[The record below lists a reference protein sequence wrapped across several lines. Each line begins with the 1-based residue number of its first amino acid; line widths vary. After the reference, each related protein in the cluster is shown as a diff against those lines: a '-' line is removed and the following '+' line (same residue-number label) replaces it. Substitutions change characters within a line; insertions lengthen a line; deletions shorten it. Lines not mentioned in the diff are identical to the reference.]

1 MPVDSPNDSKPLREI
16 KHMLNLEKE
25 SSKDNSEN
33 TSSHTFT
40 PTSNVRN
47 GFRRKKG
54 DSPFTYNLNLKVKKE
69 KKQSNCTNPDPWA
82 RIVGS
87 RNTAAIYMN
96 GVATTAL
103 FDTGAEIQLVSK
115 QFCEDNEWEIQPIE
129 KLTECSTVNGEIFG
143 YEGFVEVNVQIP
155 GRDFSEDHLFLVTS
169 EISHQKEIPVVL
181 GTYFI
186 ESLSKYLH
194 GIDKDE
200 FDSLDYTVKQAYL
213 SWVEA
218 TRIREKYGCEPP
230 LGFVKTTKT
239 VLIQAGTSRE
249 IHGLTKI
256 KHGGYAVNCISE
268 AAIGQQLPK
277 GLKLIPGYSPLSP
290 GSCRVSAVV
299 ENNTGKDITIP
310 ARTTICQLG
319 LANRIPKL
327 IYPGDDCDN
336 DHDPEEVVDTDEG
349 LTYKQFEQY
358 KTVSDQL
365 LTESEIKSERTQPKV
380 VIEDIGPDMEE
391 DIKTQN
397 LNSDNTENTSIE
409 DDGSWILN
417 LIDLSGLEDWPEKL
431 QQEAKEM
438 LKRNAKVFSK
448 DDMDMGRTNLVK
460 HHIKLTDPVPFKEAY
475 RKISPQMYDE
485 VKTHLQ
491 EMLDLGAIRP
501 SNSPWASAIVLVR
514 KKDGRLRFCI
524 DLRKLNNRTVKDAYS
539 LPRIESIL
547 DSLGGAQIF
556 YTLDLKAGYW
566 QVEMAEECKA
576 YTAFTCGPLGFYECD
591 TMPFGATNAPAT
603 FQRLMHDCLG
613 ELNINWCIVYLDDI
627 IIFSDTKEE
636 HLKRLEAVFQKLCAA
651 GLKLKPSKCFFFRE
665 EIEYLGYVVSG
676 KGISTN
682 PKKIEAV
689 AKWPTPKTE
698 YDVRSFLGFVGYY
711 RRFIKNF
718 SRITKPVREV
728 ITGLENQ
735 SKRTA
740 KKTYIE
746 WTDAADTAFEHLK
759 AMCVST
765 PILAYP
771 DYQLPFT
778 LHTDSSTDGLGTLLY
793 QKQDGK
799 LRVIAYAS
807 RSVSKAES
815 NYPAHKLE
823 FLALKWAVCEKF
835 HEYLYG
841 SKSFEVFT
849 DDNPLTYVLTSAK
862 LDACGQR
869 WVAKLANYNF
879 SIKYRC
885 GVSNTEADAL
895 SRIKWP
901 EALSDNVYIDNGC
914 MDTHVINA
922 ILTGAVTKSS
932 LIESVS
938 CSTKVIPTE
947 LDKETGKLSSI
958 NWAKEQRLDPNL
970 GVIIRLIESG
980 QLTKRKL
987 QGKDSSEVKSFL
999 RNKKSLKLVKD
1010 VLYRKSYSDNSTSK
1024 KTLWQLVVPKLFK
1037 ERALLGC
1044 HDDVG
1049 HQGILR
1055 TLSLLRERF
1064 YWPGM
1069 QEEATQHVLKCSRC
1083 LRRKTPPQVA
1093 PLQPILVTQPLELV
1107 HMDYLSLEPS
1117 KGNIENVLV
1126 ITDHFTRYALAYPSK
1141 TQTAQATARILWD
1154 NFICHYG
1161 FPEKFISDQGRNFE
1175 SDLIKELCKIA
1186 GVKKVHTT
1194 PYHPQGNGQ
1203 CERFNSTLCNML
1215 GTLSKEEKSDWKSHL
1230 GCMTHAYNCTKH
1242 ASTTYS
1248 PYYLMFDRHPRL
1260 PIDVEF
1266 GLNKPNC
1273 SDNSSKSRYIQ
1284 KLRRRLNYAF
1294 QKASKYSDQQAG
1306 KYKHSYEKSVK
1317 GPQLHENDLV
1327 LVKIVAHKGIH
1338 KLQDRWEPEEYVVI
1352 EQPIAGTPVYKV
1364 KPVNGDNV
1372 RTLHRNLLLPLG
1384 VKLEPDYE
1392 SDDSILEEDSDEDEG
1407 GFVGNPTIGSPD
1419 KLSHNEKKEDSSKP
1433 KKHVEFES
1441 SDTNLRSDIRKT
1453 PESLLQDVDNSILSS
1468 DKSDKVSLK
1477 ADEDSSDKLISM
1489 DVSLPSQ
1496 YLLPNLDDSSSDEET
1511 EVTELCT
1518 EVEPTINDSG
1528 KEMQSINSEADSLV
1542 DTRELLEFIDTMD
1555 VGDTSKV
1562 DKSDTQEESVHDVT
1576 RQDEIDPKSESQF
1589 SSFMSYHE
1597 GESSSLDPGTNG
1609 KELCKSP
1616 IEDSTKR
1623 HDSGVVDQRDINSH
1637 DSDMIAYESNNTSVP
1652 SIDISDYSSI
1662 DSQSKSVTDEA
1673 SVNPIVDVEVEPVRR
1688 SARERKQTQFFGNPW
1703 LYRIT
1708 YNLTPR
1714 VLSDLLQHVP
1724 DIRDSLTDMN

>member
-16 KHMLNLEKE
+16 KQMLNLEKE
-25 SSKDNSEN
+25 SSKANSEN

-69 KKQSNCTNPDPWA
+69 KKQSNFTNPDPWA

-230 LGFVKTTKT
+230 LGFVKTTKP

-268 AAIGQQLPK
+268 PAIGQQLPK

-391 DIKTQN
+391 DIKPQN
-397 LNSDNTENTSIE
+397 LNSNSAKDTSIE
-409 DDGSWILN
+409 DDGSWVLN

-438 LKRNAKVFSK
+438 LKRDAKVFSK

-475 RKISPQMYDE
+475 RRIPPQMYDE

-524 DLRKLNNRTVKDAYS
+524 DLTKLNNRTVKDAYS

-556 YTLDLKAGYW
+556 STLDLKAGYW

-613 ELNINWCIVYLDDI
+613 ELNMNWCIVYLDDI

-665 EIEYLGYVVSG
+665 EIEYLGHVVSG

-689 AKWPTPKTE
+689 SKWPTPRTV

-718 SRITKPVREV
+718 SRITKPIREV

-759 AMCVST
+759 ALCVST

-778 LHTDSSTDGLGTLLY
+778 LHTDSSTDGLGAVLY

-807 RSVSKAES
+807 RLVSKAES

-849 DDNPLTYVLTSAK
+849 DNNPLTYVLTSAK

-879 SIKYRC
+879 SIRYR
-885 GVSNTEADAL
+885 VSNTEADAL

-901 EALSDNVYIDNGC
+901 EALSDNVDIDNGC

-938 CSTKVIPTE
+938 CSAKVIPTE

-987 QGKDSSEVKSFL
+987 QGKDSSEIKSFL

-1024 KTLWQLVVPKLFK
+1024 KTLRQLVVPKLFR

-1126 ITDHFTRYALAYPSK
+1126 ITDHFTRHALAYPSK

-1194 PYHPQGNGQ
+1194 PYHPQGNGPCQ
-1203 CERFNSTLCNML
+1203 RFNSTLCNML
-1215 GTLSKEEKSDWKSHL
+1215 GTLSEEEKSDWKSHL

-1248 PYYLMFDRHPRL
+1248 PYYLMFGRHPRL

-1273 SDNSSKSRYIQ
+1273 SDNPSKSRYIQ

-1294 QKASKYSDQQAG
+1294 QKASKYSDQQAN
-1306 KYKHSYEKSVK
+1306 KYKHSYDKSVK

-1327 LVKIVAHKGIH
+1327 LVKIVAHKGRH
-1338 KLQDRWEPEEYVVI
+1338 KLQDRWEPEEYVI
-1352 EQPIAGTPVYKV
+1352 TEQPIAGTPVYKV

-1372 RTLHRNLLLPLG
+1372 RTLHRNLLLQLG

-1407 GFVGNPTIGSPD
+1407 GFVGNPTIGSSD
-1419 KLSHNEKKEDSSKP
+1419 KLSHKEKKEDSRKP
-1433 KKHVEFES
+1433 KKHVKFES
-1441 SDTNLRSDIRKT
+1441 SDTNLKSDISKT
-1453 PESLLQDVDNSILSS
+1453 PESLLQDVDNATLSS
-1468 DKSDKVSLK
+1468 DKSDNVSLK
-1477 ADEDSSDKLISM
+1477 ADEDSSDKLIPM

-1518 EVEPTINDSG
+1518 EIEPTIHDSG
-1528 KEMQSINSEADSLV
+1528 KEMQSINSEAESLV
-1542 DTRELLEFIDTMD
+1542 DTKEFLEFVDTMD
-1555 VGDTSKV
+1555 VDDTSKV
-1562 DKSDTQEESVHDVT
+1562 DEPDTQEESVHNVT

-1637 DSDMIAYESNNTSVP
+1637 GSDLIAYESNNTSVP
-1652 SIDISDYSSI
+1652 SIDISDHSNI
-1662 DSQSKSVTDEA
+1662 HSQSKSVTDET

-1724 DIRDSLTDMN
+1724 DVRDSLADMN